1 MIVTTALS
9 MHTYDT
15 DRGDQPILRQM
26 VMASLTQHRLHR
38 ERTMTLIFNIIVRY
52 PESVFF
58 MFYRGF
64 TLSATYERC
73 FHREDGGEY
82 SRGVGRVYD
91 SEQPLCLLLLALK
104 IKLLSRATMKHLY

>member
-1 MIVTTALS
+1 MI
-9 MHTYDT
+9 
-15 DRGDQPILRQM
+15 
-26 VMASLTQHRLHR
+26 
-38 ERTMTLIFNIIVRY
+38 
-52 PESVFF
+52 
-58 MFYRGF
+58 YRGF

-104 IKLLSRATMKHLY
+104 IKLLSRANYEAFVLKVPPE